1 MLRINKAHDNPK
13 KSLYN
18 VIYIFSGLFVL
29 IIAYFSYFLLVRSED
44 TINNAYNNREKVLAE
59 RVLRGKIISSDGE
72 VLAETIINED
82 GSESRYYPY
91 KDMLAHI
98 VGRYDKGLTGIEE
111 AENIRLLSV
120 NRNSFGN
127 MLNDM
132 VGEKSPGNNVITT
145 LNLKLQQVAYD
156 ALGDRRGA
164 VVVMEPSTG
173 KLLVMVSKP
182 SYDPNTINVQWD
194 SLVKDDEE
202 GSPLYNRAT
211 QGLYPPGSTFKLL
224 TALEY
229 IRENPDYSGYLN
241 DCTGSISYDGMT
253 IHCYN
258 GKAHGEVDLAEAF
271 ARSCNTSFS
280 LIGKDL
286 DINAFRLMCEDFLFN
301 KTLPVAMASSQ
312 SRFELKEGSSGIKE
326 KMQTAIGQ
334 GNTLISP
341 LHNLMIASAV
351 ANNGVMMKPYVVD
364 RIESYSGKMIKG
376 YVPQKYA
383 TPMTVTEADF
393 LKRLMRG
400 VVTDGTADELNSL
413 EVPVAGKTGS
423 AEQEGKPAH
432 AWFIGFAPVGEPE
445 IAISVIVEN
454 SGSGSEYAVPI
465 ARKILDAYFNNE
477 AD

>member
-1 MLRINKAHDNPK
+1 MLRLNKAHNNPK

-29 IIAYFSYFLLVRSED
+29 IMIYFSYFLIVKSED

-59 RVLRGKIISSDGE
+59 RVLRGKILSAGRE
-72 VLAETIINED
+72 VLAETAVDED
-82 GSESRYYPY
+82 GSESRYYPCG
-91 KDMLAHI
+91 DMFAHV

-111 AENIRLLSV
+111 VENIRLLSV
-120 NRNSFGN
+120 SRNSFSN

-132 VGEKSPGNNVITT
+132 AGEKSPGNNVVTT
-145 LNLKLQQVAYD
+145 LNLKLQQAAYD
-156 ALGDRRGA
+156 ALGDKRGA

-173 KLLVMVSKP
+173 KILAMVSKP
-182 SYDPNTINVQWD
+182 SYDPNTINEQWD
-194 SLVKDDEE
+194 SIAKDEE
-202 GSPLYNRAT
+202 ESPLFNRAA

-224 TALEY
+224 TALEF
-229 IRENPDYSGYLN
+229 IRENPDYEGYLY
-241 DCTGSISYDGMT
+241 DCDGSISYEGMT
-253 IHCYN
+253 IHCSK
-258 GKAHGEVDLAEAF
+258 GKAHGEVDLEKSF
-271 ARSCNTSFS
+271 SRSCNTSFS
-280 LIGKDL
+280 RIGRDL
-286 DINAFRLMCEDFLFN
+286 DIGTFRTLCEDFLFN
-301 KTLPVAMASSQ
+301 KNLPVTMASSQ
-312 SRFELKEGSSGIKE
+312 SRFELKEGRSGIKE

-364 RIESYSGKMIKG
+364 RIESYTGKMIKG
-376 YVPQKYA
+376 YVPREYA
-383 TPMTVTEADF
+383 TPMTIREADF
-393 LKRLMRG
+393 LKRLMRE
-400 VVTDGTADELNSL
+400 VVTGGTADELNSFK
-413 EVPVAGKTGS
+413 VPIAGKTGS

-445 IAISVIVEN
+445 IAVSVIVES

-465 ARKILDAYFNNE
+465 ARKILDAYFSNE